1 MVKDGVAAVTTVQ
14 NVVTNVSSRGSC
26 GSGLGNIVP
35 RKQLKYNV
43 PFLVVLHCPQTVRL
57 FRSVASTA
65 TFVQCTRNVNGPTE
79 FLAAA
84 ESHCEPSINF
94 LFEKNESTTVLLR
107 HVFGFA
113 KKKYSCRRIRL

>member
-1 MVKDGVAAVTTVQ
+1 MCLTMPLRLLEISANPT
-14 NVVTNVSSRGSC
+14 
-26 GSGLGNIVP
+26 LP
-35 RKQLKYNV
+35 RRQR
-43 PFLVVLHCPQTVRL
+43 FQLHCPQTVRL
-57 FRSVASTA
+57 FRSVTSTA
-65 TFVQCTRNVNGPTE
+65 TFVQFTRNVNGPTE

-113 KKKYSCRRIRL
+113 KKSTVAEEFGYYG